1 MSDYAKLR
9 DLISHR
15 VTFEYD
21 TGAKIVGYV
30 AACKPPTGPVQVVVL
45 SRADILDGN
54 GRVLEHHDEM
64 SFVPNLLTVYRLTE
78 GPSAGEAAESAPARP
93 HGGK

>member
-1 MSDYAKLR
+1 MPDYAKLR

-30 AACKPPTGPVQVVVL
+30 AACKPPTGTVQVLVL
-45 SRADILDGN
+45 SRVDILDSN
-54 GRVLEHHDEM
+54 GRVIEHHDEL
-64 SFVPNLLTVYRLTE
+64 SLVPNLMVAFRLTE
-78 GPSAGEAAESAPARP
+78 GPSAAA
-93 HGGK
+93 